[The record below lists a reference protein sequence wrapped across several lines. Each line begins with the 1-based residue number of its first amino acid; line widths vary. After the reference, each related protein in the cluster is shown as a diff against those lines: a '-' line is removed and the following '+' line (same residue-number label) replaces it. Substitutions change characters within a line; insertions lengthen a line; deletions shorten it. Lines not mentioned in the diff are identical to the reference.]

1 MSKRLVVWLWLSVAS
16 VVVGAY
22 LLYPIGSTGMN
33 VLFFLW
39 KAGMLSGL
47 LSLLAGSKRWGFVVW
62 AVLLGR
68 SHRHD
73 LPEDR
78 QHRGFVPD
86 GRQHCG
92 GHFDAHCGGETAFL
106 RTLFDENRY

>member
-62 AVLLGR
+62 AVCSAGAIAMTCLKIANTGV
-68 SHRHD
+68 S
-73 LPEDR
+73 
-78 QHRGFVPD
+78 
-86 GRQHCG
+86 
-92 GHFDAHCGGETAFL
+92 FL
-106 RTLFDENRY
+106 TVASIVVDILMPTVAVKQLF